1 MTDAERLKA
10 ISAAFGHGDG
20 KDAGDNLLGAII
32 DLEQDD
38 WKADENCQRT
48 LRRVLGQLREIS
60 KLLQSN

>member
-10 ISAAFGHGDG
+10 IGAAFGYDDG
-20 KDAGDNLLGAII
+20 KDAGDNLLGSII

-38 WKADENCQRT
+38 WKADETCQRT